1 MKQSIANLV
10 ADVKRATHTMTKDF
24 DSVVDH
30 INAKFKEL
38 GNGKN
43 VSAKGGVSA
52 NATKQS
58 TQAVE
63 ENTNARKKNA
73 QAVSVASDA
82 VTKETQKLQTL
93 QQSLSGASN
102 REQEF
107 VNKKQQAATVIA
119 QENELLGKQQSELSA
134 LKAQQQQYNDAVRNQ
149 TNAVSSAEQ
158 KLKDAQQKRIDLES
172 KRQSIKNDATLAA
185 LKEEYKALSDLIAVA
200 EKYKSVFAKMKDE
213 DMSKMQG
220 KFGWKSWG
228 GLSDAEKYL
237 KDAYSDNRQA
247 KWAKEGILSLDDEKV
262 KAAIER
268 VNMGILQ
275 AAKENYSRAIFDK
288 IKNENWGA
296 KDISSWIAT
305 MQSRMQKVVQSNRE
319 SGIDSR
325 IDEEYQAYKHI
336 IGVLKEYLQYAE
348 KVGQERKKLAESSVA
363 VSTAMKNAT
372 THDNV
377 LGSMTNL
384 DSRQFSLITSQM
396 AREKEIK
403 DKLLANDNQLTEAK
417 NKEAEATQ
425 ALSVEKK
432 KLNDLEQQQVQATQQ
447 SAQASQQKATI
458 DSQIA
463 AKEAEI
469 AATKGRISTAT
480 QSQSEAEK
488 AAAAASKEKAT
499 IQTQVS
505 NQEKALVEA
514 KKQLTT
520 ATQRQAEVE
529 KQSVQATAQQAS
541 AADKQ
546 IKKNQEVSMSFDQ
559 MAKAQHEA
567 FAAQQ
572 SKRYGTS
579 ELQNLR
585 MEQHRIEAEL
595 SKAQSTQT
603 SNPAFLK
610 ALEETRTRLHELA
623 RLRSEL
629 ESKPILNASE
639 AKNLQYIRSEY
650 ERVNNLM
657 RELSQQ
663 KSAGFT
669 IPNDMTEKIVSLRN
683 EYDRVK
689 KEINAIGQALIDA
702 DFRQKVVN
710 TNLEKAKELEQE
722 NAQGLRGTT
731 NELNRQLRLIG
742 EIQDKKSATKA
753 FEQISLM
760 PSNTMEEI
768 QSKGKA
774 LFELVK
780 KVKDTPLMSQT
791 NVKLA
796 EKMVGSLANQYRA
809 LKAEKEKVAKT
820 TTTNPAVETT
830 TRRSLEQEKRD
841 LEELKARQKERTQ
854 EIINTGIAA
863 QNTARKVTQSINA
876 QMQTADYTKPVE
888 GVKDLQNAIY
898 QMQNALKQPLDSGIR
913 AEMEKTLQIARE
925 ILHASQRYNM
935 TVSGLGS
942 VGVGGK
948 APTDTLAAYSAEA
961 QRLEGIYRNLSKEE
975 RNAAAGKGLIDKYQQ
990 LQRTSG
996 QVRKELERPVD
1007 LNAAMKGSEKTLD
1020 DIACKMQKLQLYK
1033 QGIDLTNPNAAKE
1046 MQEVN
1051 KALEKFQKEMDK
1063 YMSKSKEV
1071 NATNTALGRSWN
1083 YMKNRLAFY
1092 FTVGATTQFVKSL
1105 VDIRGQY
1112 ELLERSIGILVDSAQ
1127 NGSRIFAELNAMAI
1141 KSPFTTMELGAAAK
1155 QLVAYDVAAKDVVDT
1170 TKRLADMAAAVG
1182 VPIERLTYALGQIK
1196 SYNYL
1201 NARDARMFANTGIP
1215 LVKNLADMY
1224 TKLEGR
1230 LVSTSDVYD
1239 RIKKKAVSYNDVMR
1253 VVNEMTDEGGKFF
1266 NFQEKAADTLKVKIA
1281 NLSLAYNNMLNE
1293 MGKTNQGVISGGLV
1307 AFKTL
1312 MEHWRDV
1319 ENTILAL
1326 IPAYGA
1332 AKIAQLLLY
1341 KAVNKTTMATAA
1353 QAVFSEKLVAKW
1365 QAVTVAAKG
1374 ATAASI
1380 GVSLATAGVLAL
1392 VAVLGKLAWD
1402 YHDLKKANEEFN
1414 KSVIDGAE
1422 ENIQSISKFFD
1433 DYKKELKEISGASSS
1448 DQNKMWERMQE
1459 EIEKTVSNAQD
1470 YIDILEK
1477 IDDTASRI
1485 KAGEAILGQQQVIE
1499 QEIKDFASRGMLD
1512 LGGGFADDSMAKDL
1526 EEYDKWAREFTANF
1540 DKMTEQSKKNVGL
1553 MLQTYAQNTKEV
1565 DAEIDK
1571 FIGKLQSL
1579 NFEKIM
1585 GDFDKQTQFANIRNA
1600 VSSIRDGFLAT
1611 EQGSKIGYEGQAR
1624 LNSALDKF
1632 ISSLGRSKELIQ
1644 DVTIN
1649 GKKYSAS
1656 QVAAIEANRSAWEK
1670 FFSRLKPNQKKML
1683 DFAVKTGRMN
1693 VKQLQE
1699 IWDYAAKEMQKT
1711 DLTAFTS
1718 IQDHIAQLR
1727 NTPDIVLNIVYKE
1740 RTEKSKD
1747 PVIRDYTEHFLTPSK
1762 AWDADTYIKKE
1773 EELYKKYGTLIKKEG
1788 EDRVEWGERV
1798 FKTIHD
1804 EEKKAA
1810 EATKALA
1817 ELQKELTTETKRAGD
1832 ARYQAAKKQKKESE
1846 EIIKNAK
1853 EVVKYEKLHDKEK
1866 KKGKQKD
1873 PILDALKLETELVER
1888 LNAEYEG
1895 LMKNGAK
1902 SPEALA
1908 SLHKTFGKTIS
1919 QLNSQL
1925 KSFGLPQLDLAK
1937 ILVGRNPKK
1946 QLEHFQKTL
1955 GSLVKNGLLNMER
1968 SKVVEAVIEKVSIRA
1983 ENYDLTELSKGIE
1996 KELNKLKESFDL
2008 GTALDAEP
2016 QLGNLFA
2023 KMYGFD
2029 TKELPRTFTELVQKA
2044 QSIIDNAFKGRDEA
2058 RIDVSAIL
2066 DKNAFEEWVKGTE
2079 RELDSSLVQTVQK
2092 TRDYLLETLR
2102 KMISDSSKTYDKLLE
2117 RYSEYQFKLIKID
2130 KDSAADRLALI
2141 RKFATEQQSGLVH
2154 QAVDITN
2161 DITMSTDPEERERLV
2176 AELQE
2181 ILKQVAGD
2189 NRVVLQIG
2197 VGIDT
2202 RDAEQKAQ
2210 LAFEEFT
2217 KNPEWQIAIG
2227 DLEGMTHKA
2236 LRMLIKDLEDF
2247 MKTNKKLTPKQIRQ
2261 IESTITKLH
2270 KQIRKNNPF
2279 AVLADAIEES
2289 KNRTKK
2295 LADEIEKKGK
2305 EVANIKLIPEDKRT
2319 KDDVKHIESLTNA
2332 IKKLKAEMKDME
2344 KLNVE
2349 TIVKA
2354 INDSVSSISTV
2365 TSSVTQMLEAIG
2377 HRDQLKAANAISTA
2391 MGVADAMG
2399 KGAQFGAQFG
2409 QFGAVIGAVAGGVS
2423 DLVNRFADFW
2433 SGNDKINTKI
2443 ARSER
2448 EVKRLENAYAD
2459 LEHQMKSAFGQG
2471 EIGANKLLI
2480 ANKELQIAQLELQL
2494 ELEKSRKKKN
2504 RDDEKIRDLQE
2515 QIATAKRELEDFAED
2530 ITESFLGISSV
2541 KDAVSSMIDG
2551 IINALK
2557 EGEDAM
2563 TSFNESWE
2571 EMCWNMIKQVVGMKI
2586 LAPKFKA
2593 IFDKIDTDV
2602 QERGKALAE
2611 EIATKKA
2618 EVAKIEQ
2625 EGDKLLYYRD
2635 REGNYGATNNIYD
2648 IARIQKELGGVMVSY
2663 EEWLEG
2669 SNRNISTLEKTYAE
2683 AVQWSV
2689 DDLVRY
2695 SEEIQSL
2702 RGDYELT
2709 SETMEEV
2716 ARKLGLTLGDKTGNL
2731 SALQAGIS
2739 AITEDTANAL
2749 EAYMNGV
2756 SQQVYAHTELLTEI
2770 RDAVIAFN
2778 GDVTLGVQSQ
2788 MLLQLQN
2795 NYILMQT
2802 MHSLMEN
2809 WTVPSG
2815 NGIRVELM
2823 S

>member
-1 MKQSIANLV
+1 MSNNPTIVAASLDDKQMHQSIVNLV
-10 ADVKRATHTMTKDF
+10 AEVKRATHTMTQDF

-43 VSAKGGVSA
+43 ISAKGGVSA
-52 NATKQS
+52 NAAKQS

-63 ENTNARKKNA
+63 ENTNAIKRNA
-73 QAVSVASDA
+73 Q
-82 VTKETQKLQTL
+82 
-93 QQSLSGASN
+93 
-102 REQEF
+102 
-107 VNKKQQAATVIA
+107 TV
-119 QENELLGKQQSELSA
+119 G
-134 LKAQQQQYNDAVRNQ
+134 
-149 TNAVSSAEQ
+149 
-158 KLKDAQQKRIDLES
+158 
-172 KRQSIKNDATLAA
+172 
-185 LKEEYKALSDLIAVA
+185 
-200 EKYKSVFAKMKDE
+200 
-213 DMSKMQG
+213 
-220 KFGWKSWG
+220 
-228 GLSDAEKYL
+228 
-237 KDAYSDNRQA
+237 
-247 KWAKEGILSLDDEKV
+247 
-262 KAAIER
+262 
-268 VNMGILQ
+268 
-275 AAKENYSRAIFDK
+275 
-288 IKNENWGA
+288 
-296 KDISSWIAT
+296 
-305 MQSRMQKVVQSNRE
+305 
-319 SGIDSR
+319 
-325 IDEEYQAYKHI
+325 
-336 IGVLKEYLQYAE
+336 
-348 KVGQERKKLAESSVA
+348 
-363 VSTAMKNAT
+363 TA
-372 THDNV
+372 
-377 LGSMTNL
+377 
-384 DSRQFSLITSQM
+384 
-396 AREKEIK
+396 
-403 DKLLANDNQLTEAK
+403 
-417 NKEAEATQ
+417 
-425 ALSVEKK
+425 
-432 KLNDLEQQQVQATQQ
+432 
-447 SAQASQQKATI
+447 
-458 DSQIA
+458 
-463 AKEAEI
+463 
-469 AATKGRISTAT
+469 
-480 QSQSEAEK
+480 
-488 AAAAASKEKAT
+488 
-499 IQTQVS
+499 
-505 NQEKALVEA
+505 
-514 KKQLTT
+514 
-520 ATQRQAEVE
+520 
-529 KQSVQATAQQAS
+529 AS

-595 SKAQSTQT
+595 SKAQSTQM

-610 ALEETRTRLHELA
+610 ALDETRTRLHELA

-639 AKNLQYIRSEY
+639 TKNLQYIRSEY

-820 TTTNPAVETT
+820 TTTNPAAETT

-876 QMQTADYTKPVE
+876 QMQTADYTKQVE

-1020 DIACKMQKLQLYK
+1020 DIAWKMQRLQLYK

-1365 QAVTVAAKG
+1365 QAVTVAVKG
-1374 ATAASI
+1374 ATAASV
-1380 GVSLATAGVLAL
+1380 GVPLATAGVLAL

-1433 DYKKELKEISGASSS
+1433 DYKKELKEISGAPSS

-1762 AWDADTYIKKE
+1762 VWDADTYIKE
-1773 EELYKKYGTLIKKEG
+1773 EEKLYKKYGTLIKKEG

-1832 ARYQAAKKQKKESE
+1832 ARYQAAKKQKEESE

-2029 TKELPRTFTELVQKA
+2029 AKELPRTFEELVQKA
-2044 QSIIDNAFKGRDEA
+2044 QSIIDNAFKGRAEA

-2066 DKNAFEEWVKGTE
+2066 DKNAFEAWVKGTE
-2079 RELDSSLVQTVQK
+2079 RELGSSLVQTVQK
-2092 TRDYLLETLR
+2092 MRDYLVETQR
-2102 KMISDSSKTYDKLLE
+2102 KMISDTNKEYDKLLE

-2141 RKFATEQQSGLVH
+2141 RKFATAQQTELVKNAATIAN
-2154 QAVDITN
+2154 QITL
-2161 DITMSTDPEERERLV
+2161 STDPEERERLSK
-2176 AELQE
+2176 ELQDIVNKVADGNAAVIQIGIGIDNKE
-2181 ILKQVAGD
+2181 AEEKAQVAFD
-2189 NRVVLQIG
+2189 
-2197 VGIDT
+2197 
-2202 RDAEQKAQ
+2202 
-2210 LAFEEFT
+2210 EFT
-2217 KNPEWQIAIG
+2217 KNPIWRTAIG
-2227 DLEGMTHKA
+2227 DLEGMTHDA
-2236 LRMLIKDLEDF
+2236 LRTLIDDLEDF
-2247 MKTNKKLTPKQIRQ
+2247 RKANTKLTPKQINQ
-2261 IESTITKLH
+2261 IEKTITKLH
-2270 KQIRKNNPF
+2270 RQIRKGNPF
-2279 AVLADAIEES
+2279 RVLADDIDNVEE
-2289 KNRTKK
+2289 RTKEYEMYIGNLESELQTRALIPDNLK
-2295 LADEIEKKGK
+2295 SEDDKKRIIELRKEIEKLKK
-2305 EVANIKLIPEDKRT
+2305 EVDKVG
-2319 KDDVKHIESLTNA
+2319 KIDVTTVFSR
-2332 IKKLKAEMKDME
+2332 
-2344 KLNVE
+2344 
-2349 TIVKA
+2349 
-2354 INDSVSSISTV
+2354 INDSVSVINQISSSISKMLDELGGERATAASKAISDI
-2365 TSSVTQMLEAIG
+2365 TGNLEAAG
-2377 HRDQLKAANAISTA
+2377 R
-2391 MGVADAMG
+2391 
-2399 KGAQFGAQFG
+2399 GAQIGASFGG
-2409 QFGAVIGAVAGGVS
+2409 YGAAIGAVAGGLT
-2423 DLVNRFADFW
+2423 DLVTRFADAW
-2433 SGNDKINTKI
+2433 SGNADITKKVEESI
-2443 ARSER
+2443 RA
-2448 EVKRLENAYAD
+2448 VKRLEMAYAG
-2459 LEHQMKSAFGQG
+2459 LEYQIKKTYG
-2471 EIGANKLLI
+2471 EAEIYANRLLI
-2480 ANKELQIAQLELQL
+2480 ENKKAQLAELQNQLTLARSRKSKNRNADEELELQARIESL
-2494 ELEKSRKKKN
+2494 
-2504 RDDEKIRDLQE
+2504 
-2515 QIATAKRELEDFAED
+2515 TREIEESVKE
-2530 ITESFLGISSV
+2530 ITDSLLGISSV
-2541 KDAVSSMIDG
+2541 KDAATQLVESMIDAFKQG
-2551 IINALK
+2551 EDYMQNFEDSFEKMIENMIVKAVVGKVIGDKIQQLVDFVDSQTNAVDQGLLDEYKKNEEKIRRWTEMLDNPENEFDANTVKDVERKLK
-2557 EGEDAM
+2557 ELKER
-2563 TSFNESWE
+2563 NEALQSQMAEKPVITPELIE
-2571 EMCWNMIKQVVGMKI
+2571 ESRKMKEGLMDETREMFDFYMDLFGIKFGQDM
-2586 LAPKFKA
+2586 
-2593 IFDKIDTDV
+2593 
-2602 QERGKALAE
+2602 
-2611 EIATKKA
+2611 
-2618 EVAKIEQ
+2618 
-2625 EGDKLLYYRD
+2625 
-2635 REGNYGATNNIYD
+2635 
-2648 IARIQKELGGVMVSY
+2648 
-2663 EEWLEG
+2663 
-2669 SNRNISTLEKTYAE
+2669 
-2683 AVQWSV
+2683 
-2689 DDLVRY
+2689 
-2695 SEEIQSL
+2695 
-2702 RGDYELT
+2702 
-2709 SETMEEV
+2709 
-2716 ARKLGLTLGDKTGNL
+2716 NL
-2731 SALQAGIS
+2731 SNLQQGIS

-2778 GDVTLGVQSQ
+2778 GDATLGVQSQ

-2802 MHSLMEN
+2802 MQTLMEN

-2823 S
+2823 N

>member
-1 MKQSIANLV
+1 MSNNPTIVAASLDDKQMHQSIVNLV
-10 ADVKRATHTMTKDF
+10 AEVKRATHTMTQDF

-43 VSAKGGVSA
+43 ASAKGGVSA

-63 ENTNARKKNA
+63 EHTNA
-73 QAVSVASDA
+73 
-82 VTKETQKLQTL
+82 
-93 QQSLSGASN
+93 
-102 REQEF
+102 
-107 VNKKQQAATVIA
+107 
-119 QENELLGKQQSELSA
+119 
-134 LKAQQQQYNDAVRNQ
+134 LK
-149 TNAVSSAEQ
+149 
-158 KLKDAQQKRIDLES
+158 KDAQ
-172 KRQSIKNDATLAA
+172 A
-185 LKEEYKALSDLIAVA
+185 
-200 EKYKSVFAKMKDE
+200 
-213 DMSKMQG
+213 
-220 KFGWKSWG
+220 
-228 GLSDAEKYL
+228 
-237 KDAYSDNRQA
+237 
-247 KWAKEGILSLDDEKV
+247 
-262 KAAIER
+262 
-268 VNMGILQ
+268 
-275 AAKENYSRAIFDK
+275 
-288 IKNENWGA
+288 
-296 KDISSWIAT
+296 
-305 MQSRMQKVVQSNRE
+305 
-319 SGIDSR
+319 
-325 IDEEYQAYKHI
+325 
-336 IGVLKEYLQYAE
+336 
-348 KVGQERKKLAESSVA
+348 
-363 VSTAMKNAT
+363 
-372 THDNV
+372 
-377 LGSMTNL
+377 
-384 DSRQFSLITSQM
+384 
-396 AREKEIK
+396 
-403 DKLLANDNQLTEAK
+403 
-417 NKEAEATQ
+417 
-425 ALSVEKK
+425 
-432 KLNDLEQQQVQATQQ
+432 
-447 SAQASQQKATI
+447 ASQQ
-458 DSQIA
+458 
-463 AKEAEI
+463 
-469 AATKGRISTAT
+469 
-480 QSQSEAEK
+480 
-488 AAAAASKEKAT
+488 
-499 IQTQVS
+499 V
-505 NQEKALVEA
+505 
-514 KKQLTT
+514 TT
-520 ATQRQAEVE
+520 
-529 KQSVQATAQQAS
+529 
-541 AADKQ
+541 ADKQ

-559 MAKAQHEA
+559 IVAALDRARRTVSDFNTKRANGVLPSTEDYKRYEQALARIVEYNDKLKQSALGMANANEKWFGGFNAKRINESILPSNKTLSEMRAFYQEQEKNDQKRLAAREKMIEDARKAEQKYQDATLKSA
-567 FAAQQ
+567 FRGALTLPTNNIDELKYKIERITALTSTLKKEGLIDESQVNRANVAVAKLNEQINKQLATEKEVKAVQSQQAQPQVKSARDSYIAFMQGYKEQANQLTQLIQNEENRLVQAQQ
-572 SKRYGTS
+572 SRVTALGQQIDQNKTKIQGLREQMQQLAQEEKNAPTRYGVKDAYRTAIQQTNDEINKLIAKNK
-579 ELQNLR
+579 EL
-585 MEQHRIEAEL
+585 EAEQQKVASTDPL
-595 SKAQSTQT
+595 KQQNATLDELRAKRDKVLNMMREETSSTHQQAQAQQQLTQSAKEYSEQVKKIATEIRESAQWQKSDKFGFKRGMMNFDGRAYPVTENLEMGIRLEDQIVSVLQRANDERQKGVQITQQQAQSSRQV
-603 SNPAFLK
+603 SEEDRK
-610 ALEETRTRLHELA
+610 AM
-623 RLRSEL
+623 
-629 ESKPILNASE
+629 E
-639 AKNLQYIRSEY
+639 ALGW
-650 ERVNNLM
+650 VD
-657 RELSQQ
+657 SQQ
-663 KSAGFT
+663 KKKYTPPVMNIERISEVRGALQSITGT
-669 IPNDMTEKIVSLRN
+669 QEKWVDSISKTKSSYFQLSDYVKQLKNELIHLPKGVHDDAAKVLISEIQQAEREMQKFQKTMSRPVSL
-683 EYDRVK
+683 
-689 KEINAIGQALIDA
+689 
-702 DFRQKVVN
+702 
-710 TNLEKAKELEQE
+710 
-722 NAQGLRGTT
+722 
-731 NELNRQLRLIG
+731 
-742 EIQDKKSATKA
+742 KSA
-753 FEQISLM
+753 L
-760 PSNTMEEI
+760 
-768 QSKGKA
+768 
-774 LFELVK
+774 
-780 KVKDTPLMSQT
+780 
-791 NVKLA
+791 
-796 EKMVGSLANQYRA
+796 
-809 LKAEKEKVAKT
+809 
-820 TTTNPAVETT
+820 
-830 TRRSLEQEKRD
+830 
-841 LEELKARQKERTQ
+841 
-854 EIINTGIAA
+854 
-863 QNTARKVTQSINA
+863 
-876 QMQTADYTKPVE
+876 
-888 GVKDLQNAIY
+888 
-898 QMQNALKQPLDSGIR
+898 SG
-913 AEMEKTLQIARE
+913 
-925 ILHASQRYNM
+925 
-935 TVSGLGS
+935 
-942 VGVGGK
+942 
-948 APTDTLAAYSAEA
+948 D
-961 QRLEGIYRNLSKEE
+961 
-975 RNAAAGKGLIDKYQQ
+975 
-990 LQRTSG
+990 
-996 QVRKELERPVD
+996 
-1007 LNAAMKGSEKTLD
+1007 EKTLD
-1020 DIACKMQKLQLYK
+1020 DITYKIQRLRSYK
-1033 QGIDLTNPNAAKE
+1033 QGIDFKSENGKRE
-1046 MQEVN
+1046 MQEVD
-1051 KALEKFQKEMDK
+1051 KALQKLQKEMDK

-1071 NATNTALGRSWN
+1071 NAVNNALGRSWN

-1092 FTVGATTQFVKSL
+1092 LTVGATTQFVKSL

-1196 SYNYL
+1196 SYSYL

-1253 VVNEMTDEGGKFF
+1253 VINEMTDEGGKFF

-1281 NLSLAYNNMLNE
+1281 NLTLAYNNMLNE
-1293 MGKTNQGVISGGLV
+1293 MGKSEQGFISGGLG
-1307 AFKTL
+1307 ALKTL

-1319 ENTILAL
+1319 YNTILAL
-1326 IPAYGA
+1326 VPAYGA
-1332 AKIAQLLLY
+1332 AKIAQLLLF

-1402 YHDLKKANEEFN
+1402 YYDLKKANEEFN
-1414 KSVIDGAE
+1414 KSVADGAE

-1459 EIEKTVSNAQD
+1459 EIEKTVRNAQD

-1540 DKMTEQSKKNVGL
+1540 DKLTEQSKKNVGL

-1632 ISSLGRSKELIQ
+1632 ISSLGRSKNLIQ
-1644 DVTIN
+1644 DVTVN
-1649 GKKYSAS
+1649 SYKYSAS
-1656 QVAAIEANRSAWEK
+1656 QVAAIEANRSAWET

-1762 AWDADTYIKKE
+1762 VWDADAYIKKE

-1832 ARYQAAKKQKKESE
+1832 ARYQAAKKQKEESE

-1873 PILDALKLETELVER
+1873 PILEALKLETELVEK

-1955 GSLVKNGLLNMER
+1955 RSLVKNGLLNMER

-1983 ENYDLTELSKGIE
+1983 KNYDLTELSKGIE

-2029 TKELPRTFTELVQKA
+2029 AKELPRTFDELVQKA
-2044 QSIIDNAFKGRDEA
+2044 QSIIDNAFKGKDEA

-2066 DKNAFEEWVKGTE
+2066 DKKAFEEWVKGTE
-2079 RELDSSLVQTVQK
+2079 RELGSSLVQTVQK
-2092 TRDYLLETLR
+2092 MRDYLVETQR
-2102 KMISDSSKTYDKLLE
+2102 KMVSDTNKEYDKLLE

-2141 RKFATEQQSGLVH
+2141 RKFATAQQTELVKNAANIAN
-2154 QAVDITN
+2154 QITL
-2161 DITMSTDPEERERLV
+2161 STDPEERERLSK
-2176 AELQE
+2176 ELQN
-2181 ILKQVAGD
+2181 IIKQVAGN
-2189 NRVVLQIG
+2189 NRIVLQIG
-2197 VGIDT
+2197 VGIDNKE
-2202 RDAEQKAQ
+2202 AEEKAQ
-2210 LAFEEFT
+2210 VAFDEFT
-2217 KNPEWQIAIG
+2217 KNPIWRTAIG
-2227 DLEGMTHKA
+2227 DLEGMTHDA
-2236 LRMLIKDLEDF
+2236 LRTLIDDLEDF
-2247 MKTNKKLTPKQIRQ
+2247 RKANTKLTPKQINQ
-2261 IESTITKLH
+2261 IEKTITKLH
-2270 KQIRKNNPF
+2270 RQIRKGNPF
-2279 AVLADAIEES
+2279 RVLADDIDNVEE
-2289 KNRTKK
+2289 RTKEYEMYIGNLENELQTRALIPDNLK
-2295 LADEIEKKGK
+2295 SEDDKKRIIELRKEIEKLKK
-2305 EVANIKLIPEDKRT
+2305 EVDKVG
-2319 KDDVKHIESLTNA
+2319 KIDVTTVFSR
-2332 IKKLKAEMKDME
+2332 
-2344 KLNVE
+2344 
-2349 TIVKA
+2349 
-2354 INDSVSSISTV
+2354 INDSVSVINQISSSISKMLDELGGERATAASKAISDI
-2365 TSSVTQMLEAIG
+2365 TGNLEAAG
-2377 HRDQLKAANAISTA
+2377 R
-2391 MGVADAMG
+2391 
-2399 KGAQFGAQFG
+2399 GAQIGASFGG
-2409 QFGAVIGAVAGGVS
+2409 YGAAIGAVAGGLT
-2423 DLVNRFADFW
+2423 DLVTRFADAW
-2433 SGNDKINTKI
+2433 SGNADITEKVEDSIR
-2443 ARSER
+2443 A
-2448 EVKRLENAYAD
+2448 VKRLEMAYAG
-2459 LEHQMKSAFGQG
+2459 LEYQIKKTYG
-2471 EIGANKLLI
+2471 EAEIYAKRLLTENKKAQL
-2480 ANKELQIAQLELQL
+2480 AELQNQLTLERSRKSKNRDADKELELQARIESL
-2494 ELEKSRKKKN
+2494 
-2504 RDDEKIRDLQE
+2504 
-2515 QIATAKRELEDFAED
+2515 TREIEESVKE
-2530 ITESFLGISSV
+2530 ITDSLLGISSV
-2541 KDAVSSMIDG
+2541 KDAATQLVESMIDAFKQG
-2551 IINALK
+2551 EDYMQNFEDSFEKMIENMIVQAVVGKVIGDKIQQLVDFVDSQTNAVDQGLLDEYKKNEEKIRRWTEVLDNPENEFDANTVKDVERKLK
-2557 EGEDAM
+2557 ELKER
-2563 TSFNESWE
+2563 NEALQSQMAEKAVITPELIE
-2571 EMCWNMIKQVVGMKI
+2571 ESRKMKEGLMNETREMFDFYMDLFGIKFGQDM
-2586 LAPKFKA
+2586 
-2593 IFDKIDTDV
+2593 
-2602 QERGKALAE
+2602 
-2611 EIATKKA
+2611 
-2618 EVAKIEQ
+2618 
-2625 EGDKLLYYRD
+2625 
-2635 REGNYGATNNIYD
+2635 
-2648 IARIQKELGGVMVSY
+2648 
-2663 EEWLEG
+2663 
-2669 SNRNISTLEKTYAE
+2669 
-2683 AVQWSV
+2683 
-2689 DDLVRY
+2689 
-2695 SEEIQSL
+2695 
-2702 RGDYELT
+2702 
-2709 SETMEEV
+2709 
-2716 ARKLGLTLGDKTGNL
+2716 NL
-2731 SALQAGIS
+2731 SNLQQGIS

-2778 GDVTLGVQSQ
+2778 GDATLGVQSQ

-2802 MHSLMEN
+2802 MQTLMEN

-2823 S
+2823 N

>member
-1 MKQSIANLV
+1 MSNNPTIVAASLDDKQMHQSIANLV
-10 ADVKRATHTMTKDF
+10 ADVKRATHTMTEDF
-24 DSVVDH
+24 DSAVDH

-52 NATKQS
+52 NATSTKQ
-58 TQAVE
+58 
-63 ENTNARKKNA
+63 
-73 QAVSVASDA
+73 
-82 VTKETQKLQTL
+82 ET
-93 QQSLSGASN
+93 
-102 REQEF
+102 
-107 VNKKQQAATVIA
+107 
-119 QENELLGKQQSELSA
+119 
-134 LKAQQQQYNDAVRNQ
+134 D
-149 TNAVSSAEQ
+149 
-158 KLKDAQQKRIDLES
+158 
-172 KRQSIKNDATLAA
+172 
-185 LKEEYKALSDLIAVA
+185 
-200 EKYKSVFAKMKDE
+200 
-213 DMSKMQG
+213 
-220 KFGWKSWG
+220 
-228 GLSDAEKYL
+228 
-237 KDAYSDNRQA
+237 
-247 KWAKEGILSLDDEKV
+247 
-262 KAAIER
+262 AIE
-268 VNMGILQ
+268 
-275 AAKENYSRAIFDK
+275 
-288 IKNENWGA
+288 
-296 KDISSWIAT
+296 
-305 MQSRMQKVVQSNRE
+305 
-319 SGIDSR
+319 
-325 IDEEYQAYKHI
+325 KH
-336 IGVLKEYLQYAE
+336 
-348 KVGQERKKLAESSVA
+348 
-363 VSTAMKNAT
+363 
-372 THDNV
+372 
-377 LGSMTNL
+377 
-384 DSRQFSLITSQM
+384 
-396 AREKEIK
+396 
-403 DKLLANDNQLTEAK
+403 TEA
-417 NKEAEATQ
+417 
-425 ALSVEKK
+425 
-432 KLNDLEQQQVQATQQ
+432 
-447 SAQASQQKATI
+447 
-458 DSQIA
+458 
-463 AKEAEI
+463 
-469 AATKGRISTAT
+469 
-480 QSQSEAEK
+480 
-488 AAAAASKEKAT
+488 
-499 IQTQVS
+499 
-505 NQEKALVEA
+505 
-514 KKQLTT
+514 
-520 ATQRQAEVE
+520 
-529 KQSVQATAQQAS
+529 
-541 AADKQ
+541 
-546 IKKNQEVSMSFDQ
+546 IKKNTAAKKENAQVASSKPVTFDQ
-559 MAKAQHEA
+559 MAQAQQTAVAPKSARDSYLAFMKGYKEQAQQIARQIQEAENALNSAVAKRLASLNQQIDNAKRKLNELYSMKTISESYDGSGLKTNTNRINSQIEQEMRKIAELQEKINRLSGDMVRPDLVQRIGNLYTEYSRISNVMKDDAVTSQQQLNTESKKTAEIEKQAKAIRESKDWDTKGSVLVNDRVYYNPEKVKGVKSLEEQILQTIKDQEIA
-567 FAAQQ
+567 EIRKASAAQSASAAQQ
-572 SKRYGTS
+572 A
-579 ELQNLR
+579 ELQ
-585 MEQHRIEAEL
+585 Q
-595 SKAQSTQT
+595 SKAILDT
-603 SNPAFLK
+603 
-610 ALEETRTRLHELA
+610 ETRITEEVKKRKTYETPTTGDAYGALQSVVAKKLGIKQ
-623 RLRSEL
+623 SEVVGGADQIKRMQDSL
-629 ESKPILNASE
+629 KQLQDAYVRMSE
-639 AKNLQYIRSEY
+639 
-650 ERVNNLM
+650 
-657 RELSQQ
+657 
-663 KSAGFT
+663 
-669 IPNDMTEKIVSLRN
+669 TEKNSPIGKYLRQSMQSA
-683 EYDRVK
+683 ER
-689 KEINAIGQALIDA
+689 
-702 DFRQKVVN
+702 
-710 TNLEKAKELEQE
+710 
-722 NAQGLRGTT
+722 
-731 NELNRQLRLIG
+731 
-742 EIQDKKSATKA
+742 EIQ
-753 FEQISLM
+753 Q
-760 PSNTMEEI
+760 
-768 QSKGKA
+768 
-774 LFELVK
+774 
-780 KVKDTPLMSQT
+780 
-791 NVKLA
+791 
-796 EKMVGSLANQYRA
+796 
-809 LKAEKEKVAKT
+809 
-820 TTTNPAVETT
+820 
-830 TRRSLEQEKRD
+830 
-841 LEELKARQKERTQ
+841 
-854 EIINTGIAA
+854 
-863 QNTARKVTQSINA
+863 ARKEMSRPINL
-876 QMQTADYTKPVE
+876 
-888 GVKDLQNAIY
+888 KD
-898 QMQNALKQPLDSGIR
+898 ALS
-913 AEMEKTLQIARE
+913 
-925 ILHASQRYNM
+925 
-935 TVSGLGS
+935 
-942 VGVGGK
+942 
-948 APTDTLAAYSAEA
+948 
-961 QRLEGIYRNLSKEE
+961 
-975 RNAAAGKGLIDKYQQ
+975 
-990 LQRTSG
+990 
-996 QVRKELERPVD
+996 
-1007 LNAAMKGSEKTLD
+1007 GSEKTLD
-1020 DIACKMQKLQLYK
+1020 DIAWKMQRLQLYK
-1033 QGIDLTNPNAAKE
+1033 QGIDLTKPNAAKE

-1071 NATNTALGRSWN
+1071 NAINNALGRSWN

-1196 SYNYL
+1196 SYGYL

-1239 RIKKKAVSYNDVMR
+1239 RIKKKAVSYNDVMK
-1253 VVNEMTDEGGKFF
+1253 VVNDMTNEGGKFF

-1281 NLSLAYNNMLNE
+1281 NLTLAYNNMLNE
-1293 MGKTNQGVISGGLV
+1293 MGESNQGFISGGLG
-1307 AFKTL
+1307 ALKTL

-1319 ENTILAL
+1319 YNTILAL
-1326 IPAYGA
+1326 VPAYGA
-1332 AKIAQLLLY
+1332 AKIAQLLLF
-1341 KAVNKTTMATAA
+1341 KAVNKTTMAAAA
-1353 QAVFSEKLVAKW
+1353 QEVFSKKLVAKW

-1402 YHDLKKANEEFN
+1402 YYDLKQANEDFN

-1422 ENIQSISKFFD
+1422 ENIQSINKFFD

-1448 DQNKMWERMQE
+1448 DQQKMWERMQE
-1459 EIEKTVSNAQD
+1459 EIEKTVRNAQD

-1485 KAGEAILGQQQVIE
+1485 KAGEDILAQQQVIE

-1762 AWDADTYIKKE
+1762 VWDADTYIKE
-1773 EELYKKYGTLIKKEG
+1773 EEKLYKKYGTLIKKEG

-1968 SKVVEAVIEKVSIRA
+1968 SKVVEAVIEEVSIRA

-2029 TKELPRTFTELVQKA
+2029 AKELPRTFTELVQKA
-2044 QSIIDNAFKGRDEA
+2044 QSIIDNAFKGRAEA

-2092 TRDYLLETLR
+2092 MRDYLVETQR
-2102 KMISDSSKTYDKLLE
+2102 KMVSDANKNYDKLLE

-2141 RKFATEQQSGLVH
+2141 RKFATVQQSELVKNAANIAN
-2154 QAVDITN
+2154 QITL
-2161 DITMSTDPEERERLV
+2161 STDPEERERLSK
-2176 AELQE
+2176 ELQDIVKKIADGNE
-2181 ILKQVAGD
+2181 AVI
-2189 NRVVLQIG
+2189 QIG
-2197 VGIDT
+2197 IGIDT
-2202 RDAEQKAQ
+2202 KEAAEKAQ
-2210 LAFEEFT
+2210 VAFDEFT
-2217 KNPEWQIAIG
+2217 KNPEWKTAIG
-2227 DLEGMTHKA
+2227 DLEGMTHDA

-2247 MKTNKKLTPKQIRQ
+2247 IKTNKKLTPKQIRQ
-2261 IESTITKLH
+2261 VESTITKLH

-2279 AVLADAIEES
+2279 AAISDAIEEAE
-2289 KNRTKK
+2289 NRTK
-2295 LADEIEKKGK
+2295 EY
-2305 EVANIKLIPEDKRT
+2305 ED
-2319 KDDVKHIESLTNA
+2319 A
-2332 IKKLKAEMKDME
+2332 IKKAYEEIDALLAIPEHKRSADDEERLERLLALVE
-2344 KLNVE
+2344 KLTKEKKKVGEIDMGVIFGDVNNV
-2349 TIVKA
+2349 I
-2354 INDSVSSISTV
+2354 SSISAITSEV
-2365 TSSVTQMLEAIG
+2365 TKLLDAIGGTQATEASKTISNIVGNLEA
-2377 HRDQLKAANAISTA
+2377 A
-2391 MGVADAMG
+2391 G
-2399 KGAQFGAQFG
+2399 KGAQIGSSFGG
-2409 QFGAVIGAVAGGVS
+2409 YGAAIGAVAGGLI
-2423 DLVNRFADFW
+2423 DLATRLADAW
-2433 SGNDKINTKI
+2433 SGNAEITEAVVK
-2443 ARSER
+2443 SER
-2448 EVKRLENAYAD
+2448 EVRKLTMLYNQ
-2459 LEHQMKSAFGQG
+2459 LEHAVDNAFGQG
-2471 EIGANKLLI
+2471 EMRAKALLVENK
-2480 ANKELQIAQLELQL
+2480 KLQL
-2494 ELEKSRKKKN
+2494 AELEHQLALERSRKSKN
-2504 RDDEKIRDLQE
+2504 RDEDKIIDLQE
-2515 QIATAKRELEDFAED
+2515 QVDNAKQELKELADG

-2541 KDAVSSMIDG
+2541 KDAVSSMVDG
-2551 IINALK
+2551 IVDALK
-2557 EGEDAM
+2557 SGENAM
-2563 TSFNESWE
+2563 DKFTESWE
-2571 EMCWNMIKQVVGMKI
+2571 EMCWNMIKQVVSTEI
-2586 LAPKFKA
+2586 LAPKFKE
-2593 IFDKIDTDV
+2593 IFDSINEDV
-2602 QERGKALAE
+2602 QGRSKKGND
-2611 EIATKKA
+2611 EIAKRKQFM
-2618 EVAKIEQ
+2618 KNIET
-2625 EGDKLLYYRD
+2625 DSDRYVFFRD
-2635 REGNYGATNNIYD
+2635 PTTG
-2648 IARIQKELGGVMVSY
+2648 RIQAFDYRYVAMARDVEFSSGYKSNYSKLQETTY
-2663 EEWLEG
+2663 EDWAAQENKTLAALEE
-2669 SNRNISTLEKTYAE
+2669 SFADATRWT
-2683 AVQWSV
+2683 V
-2689 DDLVRY
+2689 DDLKKY
-2695 SEEIQSL
+2695 AESLQNL
-2702 RGDYELT
+2702 RGDYENT
-2709 SETMEEV
+2709 VDATEAI
-2716 ARKLGLTLGDKTGNL
+2716 ARELGLTMGDKTGNL
-2731 SALQAGIS
+2731 SNLTQGIQS
-2739 AITEDTANAL
+2739 ITEDTAGAL
-2749 EAYMNGV
+2749 EAITSGMY
-2756 SQQVYAHTELLTEI
+2756 QQISLQSTLMTEI
-2770 RDAVIAFN
+2770 RDAVVSW
-2778 GDVTLGVQSQ
+2778 DLDSQLGVQSQ
-2788 MLLQLQN
+2788 ILLQLQSSYQVQMTIQN
-2795 NYILMQT
+2795 ILQGW
-2802 MHSLMEN
+2802 SS
-2809 WTVPSG
+2809 P
-2815 NGIRVELM
+2815 NGMSVRVELA